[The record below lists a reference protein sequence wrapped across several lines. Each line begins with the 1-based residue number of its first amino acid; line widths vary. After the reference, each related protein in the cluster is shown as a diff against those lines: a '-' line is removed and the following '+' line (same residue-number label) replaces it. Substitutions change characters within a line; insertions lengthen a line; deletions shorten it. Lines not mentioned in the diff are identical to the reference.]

1 MVESTSQDAG
11 KQSQESTDQMK
22 QAASAGANESEKE
35 TKMINTCDESFKK
48 MTLDQ
53 KQEPVV
59 KETMPEE
66 SKADQ
71 GARTGTD
78 TVSPLQ
84 NGALD

>member
-1 MVESTSQDAG
+1 
-11 KQSQESTDQMK
+11 
-22 QAASAGANESEKE
+22 
-35 TKMINTCDESFKK
+35 
-48 MTLDQ
+48 MTLNQ
-53 KQEPVV
+53 KQELMK

-78 TVSPLQ
+78 AVSPLQ